1 MLAVHLL
8 AVNLAGLEIGWLDI
22 LDIAIVAFLIYQLL
36 LIVRGTGAVQ
46 LGLGVLFLIFIFFA
60 SEWLRL
66 NTLHWTLTRIF
77 PYLVFIIIILFQH
90 EIRKAVSVLGQNPL
104 IKLFTSR
111 LAKEPLDEIIFA
123 VTSMASKKIGALIVL
138 ERETGLKNYT
148 EGGIGIDAKV
158 SYDLLMSIFN
168 PASPL
173 HDGAVIIQRDRIS
186 AAACF
191 LPLTLN
197 PYLAKELGS
206 RHRAAIGLSEET
218 DAMVIVVSEETGKI
232 SLVYNEEMSTDLD
245 GPDLKNRI
253 SDNLLLERPGYV
265 KRIRRKDVHLP

>member
-1 MLAVHLL
+1 MSLS
-8 AVNLAGLEIGWLDI
+8 GIEIGWIGLI
-22 LDIAIVAFLIYQLL
+22 DIAIVGFLIYQLL
-36 LIVRGTGAVQ
+36 LIIKGTGAVQ
-46 LGLGVLFLIFIFFA
+46 LGLGLLFLVLIFFA

-77 PYLVFIIIILFQH
+77 PYLFFIIIILFQH

-104 IKLFTSR
+104 MNLFTGR
-111 LAKEPLDEIIFA
+111 LVREPLDEIIFA
-123 VTSMASKKIGALIVL
+123 VTAMASKRIGSLVVL
-138 ERETGLKNYT
+138 EREMGLKNYI
-148 EGGIGIDAKV
+148 ESGIQIDAKV

-197 PYLAKELGS
+197 PDLAREMGS

-218 DAMVIVVSEETGKI
+218 DAMIIVVSEETGRI
-232 SLVYNEEMSTDLD
+232 SLVYKEIIAGDLD
-245 GPDLKNRI
+245 GPELKKRI
-253 SDNLLLERPGYV
+253 SDYLYLDRPDFTR
-265 KRIRRKDVHLP
+265 RIRKDVSLP

>member
-1 MLAVHLL
+1 MSI
-8 AVNLAGLEIGWLDI
+8 GGMEIGWIDVI
-22 LDIAIVAFLIYQLL
+22 DIAIVAFLIYQLL
-36 LIVRGTGAVQ
+36 LIIKGTGAVQ
-46 LGLGVLFLIFIFFA
+46 LGLGLLFLIMIFFV

-77 PYLVFIIIILFQH
+77 PYLFFIVLILFQH

-104 IKLFTSR
+104 INLFTGR
-111 LAKEPLDEIIFA
+111 LAREPLDEIIFA
-123 VTSMASKKIGALIVL
+123 VTAMASKRIGSLLVL
-138 ERETGLKNYT
+138 EREMGLKNYI
-148 EGGIGIDAKV
+148 ESGIQIDAKV

-186 AAACF
+186 SAACF

-197 PYLAKELGS
+197 PDLARELGS

-218 DAMVIVVSEETGKI
+218 DAMIIVVSEETGKI
-232 SLVYNEEMSTDLD
+232 SLVYDEIMAGDLD
-245 GPDLKNRI
+245 GPELK
-253 SDNLLLERPGYV
+253 
-265 KRIRRKDVHLP
+265 KRITDYLYLDRPDFTRRIRKDVPLP